1 MSYGNFNST
10 IYSTN
15 QNALEYNKFIEIIG
29 DSRFP
34 AVSVTK
40 TSYDDNIT
48 RVENYNK
55 NALLTYLVNAQDIQ
69 VSLSGGNFSIGTG
82 VLAVSGGVFLTQTAG
97 VSGLVSVTNTVPI
110 SSATF
115 LPVSGNVSVTNVI
128 GVSGG
133 VAITNVVPVS
143 GGPITGQV
151 IITNT
156 VPVSG
161 TVLTTPGN
169 ITNWD
174 VISASLAQGVY
185 TTMPSNL
192 ARVMSVTN
200 STGYT
205 VYIKKATSGT
215 AFALLN
221 NNAIDLNLI
230 ANTNEV
236 AIRQVDSVSPLVIT
250 AIYNY

>member
-82 VLAVSGGVFLTQTAG
+82 VLAVSGG
-97 VSGLVSVTNTVPI
+97 
-110 SSATF
+110 
-115 LPVSGNVSVTNVI
+115 
-128 GVSGG
+128 
-133 VAITNVVPVS
+133 
-143 GGPITGQV
+143 PITGQV

-185 TTMPSNL
+185 TTMPANL

-205 VYIKKATSGT
+205 VYIKRATSGT

>member
-15 QNALEYNKFIEIIG
+15 QNSLEYNKFIEIIG

-34 AVSVTK
+34 PISVTK
-40 TSYDDNIT
+40 PSYDDNLT

-69 VSLSGGNFSIGTG
+69 VSLSGSNFSIGTG
-82 VLAVSGGVFLTQTAG
+82 IIGVSGGVFLTQTAG
-97 VSGLVSVTNTVPI
+97 VSGV
-110 SSATF
+110 
-115 LPVSGNVSVTNVI
+115 
-128 GVSGG
+128 
-133 VAITNVVPVS
+133 VAV
-143 GGPITGQV
+143 
-151 IITNT
+151 TNT

-161 TVLTTPGN
+161 NVIVATNNNILAVSGTMFTTPGN

-192 ARVMSVTN
+192 SRVMSVTN
-200 STGYT
+200 TTGYT
-205 VYIKKATSGT
+205 VYIKKATGGT
-215 AFALLN
+215 AFTLLN

>member
-34 AVSVTK
+34 TVSVTK

-97 VSGLVSVTNTVPI
+97 V
-110 SSATF
+110 A
-115 LPVSGNVSVTNVI
+115 
-128 GVSGG
+128 
-133 VAITNVVPVS
+133 
-143 GGPITGQV
+143 
-151 IITNT
+151 
-156 VPVSG
+156 VSG

>member
-1 MSYGNFNST
+1 
-10 IYSTN
+10 
-15 QNALEYNKFIEIIG
+15 
-29 DSRFP
+29 
-34 AVSVTK
+34 
-40 TSYDDNIT
+40 
-48 RVENYNK
+48 
-55 NALLTYLVNAQDIQ
+55 
-69 VSLSGGNFSIGTG
+69 
-82 VLAVSGGVFLTQTAG
+82 LTQTAQ
-97 VSGLVSVTNTVPI
+97 VSGVVQVLNLTSNTLAVSSSNTSVTNTV
-110 SSATF
+110 A
-115 LPVSGNVSVTNVI
+115 
-128 GVSGG
+128 
-133 VAITNVVPVS
+133 
-143 GGPITGQV
+143 
-151 IITNT
+151 
-156 VPVSG
+156 VSG